1 MDHYAI
7 TPLEVKFSDS
17 SAAGVFS
24 GYGAVFGNTD
34 SYGDVILPG
43 AFADSL
49 AERKAAGRGN
59 IPMHVMH
66 RFLGGDGLPVGV
78 WTSVSEDDKGLK
90 VEGKISGMNT
100 DAGRLL
106 YERVKD
112 GALGGLSIGF
122 NVRPNGSVLGKKAG
136 DPKRTLKALN
146 LREISLVDDP
156 ANALSRIEE
165 IKTGRKSLPQGVDAD
180 VEGANDPIPDVE
192 DAIEAIAASIVMQ
205 DKIMQGYGYG
215 GTSKDAALLMDRLRD
230 AHMALTGTRAPD
242 GLDGWTK
249 SAATIREIERV
260 LREEFKLS
268 RSQAAEIAARR
279 FTAEPRDEGS
289 TQANVTAALSE
300 LGSKL
305 SGFKLTL

>member
-1 MDHYAI
+1 MDHLFVA
-7 TPLEVKFSDS
+7 PLEVKFADNA
-17 SAAGVFS
+17 AAGVFS
-24 GYGAVFGNTD
+24 GYGAVFGNVD
-34 SYGDVILPG
+34 SYGDVIMPG

-49 AERKAAGRGN
+49 AERKAQGRGN

-78 WTSVSEDDKGLK
+78 WTNVAEDDKGLK

-100 DAGRLL
+100 DVGRLL

-122 NVRPNGSVLGKKAG
+122 NVRPGGSVLGKKAG
-136 DPKRTLKALN
+136 EPKRTLKALN

-165 IKTGRKSLPQGVDAD
+165 IKAGRKAAGVVDD
-180 VEGANDPIPDVE
+180 IEGPDDPVPDVE
-192 DAIEAIAASIVMQ
+192 DAIEAIAAAIVMQ

-230 AHMALTGTRAPD
+230 AHEALTGSRAPD

-249 SAATIREIERV
+249 RIATTREIERV
-260 LREEFKLS
+260 LREEFKLT
-268 RSQAAEIAARR
+268 RSQAADLVARR
-279 FTAEPRDEGS
+279 LNAEPRDEGS
-289 TQANVTAALSE
+289 AQTTKAAFGELSSA
-300 LGSKL
+300 LA
-305 SGFKLTL
+305 GFKLT